1 MDTDTNTAE
10 AGHQEVLIVG
20 AGAPDNA
27 LLHLGICPGEPL
39 GDQVPDCG
47 HASCPPPA
55 SLSKVTADALTS
67 KIFISHCCIPH
78 MPHYHV
84 YSRSACRGACP
95 PHVWINQ
102 WRHPCWRSSCSSS
115 RRAPCQGCNGG
126 PHLGGLVHGVGGG
139 KLLVVG
145 IIHGN
150 GNYWFTGSA

>member
-1 MDTDTNTAE
+1 MDTDTNYAE

-47 HASCPPPA
+47 HALLPA
-55 SLSKVTADALTS
+55 PGQSLQSD
-67 KIFISHCCIPH
+67 
-78 MPHYHV
+78 
-84 YSRSACRGACP
+84 SRCSAP
-95 PHVWINQ
+95 PHVWTNQ
-102 WRHPCWRSSCSSS
+102 WRHPSWRSSFSSS
-115 RRAPCQGCNGG
+115 GRAHWQGHNGG

-139 KLLVVG
+139 KLLVG